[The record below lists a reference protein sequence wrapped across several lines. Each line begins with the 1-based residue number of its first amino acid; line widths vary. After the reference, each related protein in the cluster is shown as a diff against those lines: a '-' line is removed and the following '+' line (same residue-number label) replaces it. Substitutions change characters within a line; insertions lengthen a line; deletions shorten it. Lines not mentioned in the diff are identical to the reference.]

1 MNPVRHLEMLQR
13 HKRILAGGVVLGIL
27 LAVLALYK
35 PTLSGG
41 VKLEARTPSVYAA
54 ESKIIV
60 TQEGFPWGRGALP
73 GVNSDLVDENGQ
85 PIESEDQTRFVDPG
99 RFAYLA
105 WIYSHFLT
113 GDEVRK
119 MLPHHPP
126 GRGILAQPVMA
137 GGGMS
142 ADALPM
148 IQLRTSAA
156 SAGDAQ
162 RLNAEA
168 VEALET
174 YIKSNQ
180 DSGQVPK
187 GERVELQIVNR
198 SFGAALVEGKP
209 YSLALAAFVLALVC
223 ALALAWL
230 LEKLRASREWDTA
243 ELIVAEQF
251 GGTRESR
258 LEQTAG

>member
-1 MNPVRHLEMLQR
+1 MNPTRYIDLVRR
-13 HKRILAGGVVLGIL
+13 HKRIIAAGAGLGIL

-35 PTLSGG
+35 PTSGG
-41 VKLEARTPSVYAA
+41 LEPRTPSIYSS
-54 ESKIIV
+54 ESKLIV

-73 GVNSDLVDENGQ
+73 GVNSDPIDEEGQ
-85 PIESEDQTRFVDPG
+85 SADAQDQTRFVDPG

-119 MLPHHPP
+119 MLPHHPA
-126 GRGILAQPVMA
+126 GMQIMAQPVMA

-148 IQLRTSAA
+148 IQLSTSAVG
-156 SAGDAQ
+156 AGDAQ
-162 RLNAEA
+162 RLNVEA
-168 VEALET
+168 IEALER
-174 YIKSNQ
+174 YIRSNQ
-180 DSGQVPK
+180 DAGQVPK
-187 GERVELQIVNR
+187 GERVELQVVNR
-198 SFGAALVEGKP
+198 SYGAALVKGTS

-230 LEKLRASREWDTA
+230 LDNLRASREWNTA

-251 GGTRESR
+251 SEARESR
-258 LEQTAG
+258 LERTAG

>member
-1 MNPVRHLEMLQR
+1 MNATRHLEMLQR
-13 HKRILAGGVVLGIL
+13 HKPIVAAGIGIGIL

-35 PTLSGG
+35 PSFSG
-41 VKLEARTPSVYAA
+41 LESRTPSVYATD
-54 ESKIIV
+54 SKLIV

-73 GVNSDLVDENGQ
+73 GVNVAPVDENGD
-85 PIESEDQTRFVDPG
+85 PVSSEDQTRFVDPN

-119 MLPHHPP
+119 MLPHHPA
-126 GRGILAQPVMA
+126 GMEIVAQPVMA

-148 IQLRTSAA
+148 IALRTSAEGA
-156 SAGDAQ
+156 TEAQ
-162 RLNAEA
+162 RLNVEA
-168 VEALET
+168 IEALET

-180 DSGQVPK
+180 DEGKVPK
-187 GERVELQIVNR
+187 GERVELQVVNR
-198 SFGAALVEGKP
+198 SFGASLVKGKP
-209 YSLALAAFVLALVC
+209 YSLALAAFILALVC

-230 LEKLRASREWDTA
+230 LDNLRLSREWHTA
-243 ELIVAEQF
+243 ELIVAEEF
-251 GGTRESR
+251 AETRESR
-258 LEQTAG
+258 LERTAG